1 MAKRVATWRLAR
13 PTEMGMLDASHP
25 QWPRALGGRAFARG
39 RRRHSRF
46 LALRVKRDRGNW
58 GSVLPDSRGR
68 RGRNRFG
75 GPQGEESHCGF
86 GPGGLQLLGI
96 GVFGLWAWF
105 VTGSTSCFLA
115 LGVIVLCPL
124 PPRAPFGH
132 LSPQTKR
139 IYRRKKLRLQAH
151 LLPCISA

>member
-1 MAKRVATWRLAR
+1 MEMAKRVATWRLAR

-105 VTGSTSCFLA
+105 VTGSSNSCFLA

-124 PPRAPFGH
+124 PPRGALWPFEPYHNGG
-132 LSPQTKR
+132 LEKR
-139 IYRRKKLRLQAH
+139 I
-151 LLPCISA
+151 